1 VSLLLHLSDTHF
13 GTDQQPVVQALLALA
28 HERRPDVLV
37 FSGDVT
43 QRAQPAEFEAAR
55 QFCRELGVA
64 RMLVLPGNHDIPLL
78 DIAARLFRPYARY
91 LAEFGPS
98 LEPVLETDAF
108 LVVGVNTTRPFLH
121 KDGAVSPEQA
131 ARVAN
136 RLRQARGGQL
146 RIVVTHQ
153 PAEVSRPEDLHDRL
167 RAAEPALQA
176 WSAAGADLVLG
187 GHIHLPYVLDLAAR
201 ETPTPRPMWCVQAG
215 TAVSSRVRHGTCNSV
230 NFIEWRPHRGSE
242 PRHCLVER
250 WDYDRNTGTFQ
261 CASTRPLALG

>member
-1 VSLLLHLSDTHF
+1 THF
-13 GTDQQPVVQALLALA
+13 GTEQAPVVEALLALA

-37 FSGDVT
+37 YSGDIT

-55 QFCRELGVA
+55 EFCRKLGIA

-78 DIAARLFRPYARY
+78 DVAARLLRPYARY
-91 LAEFGPS
+91 LAQFGPT

-108 LVVGVNTTRPFLH
+108 LIVGVNTTRPLLH
-121 KDGAVSPEQA
+121 KDGSVSPQQA

-153 PAEVSRPEDLHDRL
+153 PADVSREEDRHDRL
-167 RAAEPALQA
+167 RQAEAALQA

-187 GHIHLPYVLDLAAR
+187 GHIHLPYVIDLAAR
-201 ETPTPRPMWCVQAG
+201 ETPTPRAMWCVQAG
-215 TAVSSRVRHGTCNSV
+215 TALSSRVRHGTCNSV
-230 NFIEWRPHRGSE
+230 NFIEWRPHRGGE
-242 PRHCLVER
+242 QRHCLLER
-250 WDYDRNTGTFQ
+250 WDYEVTSRSFKT
-261 CASTRPLALG
+261 ASTRPLALA